1 MEKLKRKMIR
11 TVFLSVLLVFFVL
24 TLVSHFFISYYFSNQ
39 ADASTLL
46 IEMNNY
52 KMPNYYQFKNLMETN
67 ELGFFFLKY
76 DAETYTRTRYFTVE
90 LDENLNLIDKDMQFV
105 AIGTA
110 DDQHAEVMA
119 QKAVNKNSETG
130 YIDEF
135 RYRVNWNG
143 ASKTYT
149 VIFLNCNENLTFKR
163 IATLFLLLLAIIFT
177 FLVTLVFSFFSNRF
191 MRPFEEN
198 SRRQKQ
204 FITDASHE
212 LKTPLSIISANAQ
225 VLEYKT
231 GANEWTHNIVQQ
243 TNRMT
248 NLINELTTL
257 SKMDE
262 IDTDLVMEIIDFS
275 EIIQTT
281 MKPFQEVIEEKGA
294 SLSLIVP
301 DNITFCGNKEQLTQ
315 LVSILG
321 ENASKYVSRDGLV
334 QVTLSYNR
342 RNATL
347 RVFNTCELDAD
358 FNESRLFDRF
368 YRPDSSRTSSTGG
381 HGIGLSIAKK
391 IVSQHNGSIDVKKE
405 KNGIIFSASVSRK
418 INRTESFS
426 K

>member
-110 DDQHAEVMA
+110 DDQHAEIMA

-405 KNGIIFSASVSRK
+405 KNGIVFSASVSRK